1 MANPNSVPGL
11 ASGPESLESLVSLRT
26 RVKKRPAAHADA
38 PVTARVLPVS
48 RPGRCAAAAGAG
60 VFDQTGETDPFLSID
75 VFRRHGACIP
85 PHPHAGCAVAT
96 YLFPEST
103 TSMRCRNAQG
113 GDDTLQPGDLLWLEA
128 NCGTVHD
135 DVPEDLCKTVRG
147 VRLVVNR
154 AGRHAHGAPDQTV
167 VRAAAMPQW
176 QAGGLDLTLVC
187 GEWGDLQVD
196 RADRISSDET
206 PQSGGNPSSAEK
218 PTTLLRLDW
227 RDDDLRTF
235 TIPCDG
241 RRWIAL
247 IAQGEAA
254 LAGHALRAD
263 GGDVEA
269 MLLPPGEWQ
278 MAGRAGARLLLVGGT
293 PLDEPVVFRGNFAA
307 RDEGDLINLMRRYQQ
322 GSMGTL

>member
-1 MANPNSVPGL
+1 MANPNAVP
-11 ASGPESLESLVSLRT
+11 LRT
-26 RVKKRPAAHADA
+26 RVTKRPAAHAGA
-38 PVTARVLPVS
+38 PASPRVLPVS

-60 VFDQTGETDPFLSID
+60 VFDQVDETDPFLSID
-75 VFRRHGACIP
+75 VFRRHGASIP
-85 PHPHAGCAVAT
+85 PHPHAGCVVAT

-103 TSMRCRNAQG
+103 TSLRSRNAQG
-113 GDDTLQPGDLLWLEA
+113 GDDTLAPGDLLWLEA

-135 DVPEDLCKTVRG
+135 DVPLELCKIVRG

-154 AGRHAHGAPDQTV
+154 AGRHAHGAPEQTV
-167 VRAAAMPQW
+167 LRAAAMPHW
-176 QAGGLDLTLVC
+176 QSGALDLTLVC
-187 GEWGDLQVD
+187 GEWDGR
-196 RADRISSDET
+196 RAIAGANDE
-206 PQSGGNPSSAEK
+206 PDVIDGCDVQARDDAGASASEDK

-227 RDDDLRTF
+227 HADDLRAL

-241 RRWIAL
+241 RRWVAL

-269 MLLPPGEWQ
+269 LLLPPGEWQ
-278 MAGRAGARLLLVGGT
+278 MAGREGARLLLVGGV

>member
-1 MANPNSVPGL
+1 MANSN
-11 ASGPESLESLVSLRT
+11 AVSLRT
-26 RVKKRPAAHADA
+26 RVTKRPAAHAGA
-38 PVTARVLPVS
+38 TAIARVLPVS

-60 VFDQTGETDPFLSID
+60 VFDQVDETDPFLSID
-75 VFRRHGACIP
+75 VFRRHGASIP

-103 TSMRCRNAQG
+103 TSLRSRNAQG
-113 GDDTLQPGDLLWLEA
+113 GDDTLDPGDLLWLEA

-135 DVPEDLCKTVRG
+135 DVPSDLCKTVRG

-154 AGRHAHGAPDQTV
+154 AGRHAHGAPEQTV
-167 VRAAAMPQW
+167 LRAAAMPHW
-176 QAGGLDLTLVC
+176 QAGALDLTLVC
-187 GEWGDLQVD
+187 GEWDGRHAAPGD
-196 RADRISSDET
+196 A
-206 PQSGGNPSSAEK
+206 AESECVPEDK

-227 RDDDLRTF
+227 RADDLRVL

-241 RRWIAL
+241 RRWVAL

-263 GGDVEA
+263 GGGVEA
-269 MLLPPGEWQ
+269 LLLPPGEWQ
-278 MAGRAGARLLLVGGT
+278 MAGREGARLLLVGGV